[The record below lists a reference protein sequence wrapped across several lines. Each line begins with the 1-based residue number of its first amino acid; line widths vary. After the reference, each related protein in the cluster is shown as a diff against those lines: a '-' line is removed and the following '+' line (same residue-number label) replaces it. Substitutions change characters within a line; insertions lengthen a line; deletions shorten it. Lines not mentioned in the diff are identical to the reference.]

1 MKKILVFFLAALML
15 ITPLTMGVA
24 AKEEADCAA
33 RMWICHKTD
42 ANGVFDHMFLYF
54 ENLSDETLK
63 VGRYNLGKGETV
75 SVGTFGFSAPG
86 GFGLYY
92 NTECTRSVF
101 SSGLMAK
108 STLLTKAQLEKVNK
122 KITNYN
128 YWDPI
133 FNCTHFAIS
142 AWNAGPGGYISLCLF
157 PSLGRNYIKNAG
169 GEVDGVKL
177 TTKTSSEIYKQTELS
192 K

>member
-1 MKKILVFFLAALML
+1 MKKIISVLMAVLML
-15 ITPLTMGVA
+15 VMPLTVGA
-24 AKEEADCAA
+24 SAKDSEDYVA

-42 ANGVFDHMFLYF
+42 ANGTFDHMFLYF
-54 ENLSDETLK
+54 ENLSDEALK
-63 VGRYNLGKGETV
+63 VGRYELTEGETV
-75 SVGTFGFSAPG
+75 SVGSFGFSAPN

-92 NTECTRSVF
+92 NTECTRGVF
-101 SSGLMAK
+101 QSGLMAV
-108 STLLTKAQLEKVNK
+108 SALLTKAQLDNVNK
-122 KITNYN
+122 KIVNYN

-157 PSLGRNYIKNAG
+157 PSLGRKYIRNAG
-169 GEVDGVKL
+169 GEVDTVKL
-177 TTKTSSEIYKQTELS
+177 TVKAASEIYKQTDLS

>member
-1 MKKILVFFLAALML
+1 MKKILAAFLAVLML
-15 ITPLTMGVA
+15 VMPMTVSA
-24 AKEEADCAA
+24 AAEGDSDYVA
-33 RMWICHKTD
+33 RMWICHKAD
-42 ANGVFDHMFLYF
+42 AFGSFDHVFLYI

-63 VGRYNLGKGETV
+63 VGRYVLYEGETV
-75 SVGTFGFSAPG
+75 SVGTFGFSAPR

-92 NTECTRSVF
+92 NTECTRSLF
-101 SSGLMAK
+101 RSGLTAK
-108 STLLTKAQLEKVNK
+108 STLLTKAQLDKVNK
-122 KITNYN
+122 KIVNYN
-128 YWDPI
+128 YWDPV

-157 PSLGRNYIKNAG
+157 PSLGKKYIKNAG

>member
-1 MKKILVFFLAALML
+1 MKKILAVFLAVLML
-15 ITPLTMGVA
+15 VMPMTVSA
-24 AKEEADCAA
+24 AAEGDSDYVA

-42 ANGVFDHMFLYF
+42 ANGVFDHIFLYF
-54 ENLSDETLK
+54 ENISDEALK
-63 VGRYNLGKGETV
+63 VGRYALEKDETV
-75 SVGTFGFSAPG
+75 SVGTFGFSGPR

-92 NTECTRSVF
+92 NVECTRDVF
-101 SSGLMAK
+101 KGGLMAK
-108 STLLTKAQLEKVNK
+108 STLITKAQLDKVNT
-122 KITNYN
+122 KIVNYN